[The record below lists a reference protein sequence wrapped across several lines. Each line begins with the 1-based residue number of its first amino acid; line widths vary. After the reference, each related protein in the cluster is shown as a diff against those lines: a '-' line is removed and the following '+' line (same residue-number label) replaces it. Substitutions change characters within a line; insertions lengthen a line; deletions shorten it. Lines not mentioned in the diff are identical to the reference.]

1 MRHSG
6 TVADMTDDESTPGT
20 PDARDDRR
28 PSSGASRRWLLPVVS
43 ALILV
48 AGLVVLG
55 LGVAHSRGVER
66 TARDRDAAVDV
77 ASQVLINAYSF
88 DYRDVDS
95 ALDTLRE
102 ASTGEFLDQQQ
113 QWSTEVKDR
122 VVEQKAVTSATI
134 GNAAV
139 EEFDDDAG
147 TAKVLFVFTAR
158 SERAELPP
166 VTGRQAAVVHVTRID
181 DSWKVSQIVPV
192 GVVVPVG
199 ESSASVRDLQDPTAT
214 AAPGDGSGPARTSTT
229 PAQKSTATPA
239 PTTGSGAA
247 PSARPAR

>member
-1 MRHSG
+1 
-6 TVADMTDDESTPGT
+6 MTEDDSIPNGSHDRRTSAGT
-20 PDARDDRR
+20 P
-28 PSSGASRRWLLPVVS
+28 RRWLLPVVA
-43 ALILV
+43 ALVLV
-48 AGLVVLG
+48 AGLVVLT
-55 LGVAHSRGVER
+55 LGVLHSRDAET
-66 TARDRDAAVDV
+66 TARQRDAAVDA
-77 ASQVLINAYSF
+77 ASQVLVNAYSF

-95 ALDTLRE
+95 AMDALRE

-122 VVEQKAVTSATI
+122 VEQQKAVTSATI

-139 EEFDDDAG
+139 EEFDADAG

-166 VTGRQAAVVHVTRID
+166 VTGRQAAVVHVVRID

-199 ESSASVRDLQDPTAT
+199 ESSASVRGLQDPAPTASPGADT
-214 AAPGDGSGPARTSTT
+214 TRDGQPDATSAPA
-229 PAQKSTATPA
+229 KPA
-239 PTTGSGAA
+239 PTNATGSAS
-247 PSARPAR
+247 PTRPTR

>member
-6 TVADMTDDESTPGT
+6 TVADMTEDDSIPNGSHDRRTSAGT
-20 PDARDDRR
+20 P
-28 PSSGASRRWLLPVVS
+28 RRWLLPVVA
-43 ALILV
+43 ALVLV
-48 AGLVVLG
+48 AGLVVLT
-55 LGVAHSRGVER
+55 LGVLHSRDAET
-66 TARDRDAAVDV
+66 TARQRDAAVDA
-77 ASQVLINAYSF
+77 ASQVLVNAYSF

-95 ALDTLRE
+95 AMDALRE

-122 VVEQKAVTSATI
+122 VEQQKAVTSATI

-139 EEFDDDAG
+139 EEFDADAG

-166 VTGRQAAVVHVTRID
+166 VTGRQAAVVHVVRID